1 MCITERHAFQI
12 FRDFNS
18 MPAPIDIRELTDI
31 VMDAA
36 ASGEKLA
43 ICGGGGKATFGCDR
57 DDVSLLDMRG
67 FSSIVDYDPTELTL
81 RTGAGAPLTEI
92 EQLVAAQG
100 QMLAFEPWDQA
111 ALFGGSAGAG
121 TIGGALASGAAGP
134 RRLSRGGA
142 RDHLLGFEAVS
153 GRGER
158 FIAGGNVVK
167 NVTGFDLSKLVCGS
181 WGRLA
186 ALTQVTLKVLPAP
199 RAVES
204 FVLNGLKPEIAQ
216 AALNAAMRSQ
226 AEIAAAAHSPKT
238 PSRTVFRLEGVDPSI
253 RARAS
258 LLSSLQ
264 ASFGKLLPMDAA
276 EADSFWSSV
285 RAVSSLSSAHI
296 LWRVHVPPSRGAA
309 LAYALCGGGTNWL
322 MDWAGGLI
330 WVADIDDAARVRDA
344 ATLLGGHAVLI
355 RAPAAMRETIPALH
369 PASPGVAR
377 IERAVRAAFDPA
389 GVFQTGRFLDM
400 PRAD

>member
-1 MCITERHAFQI
+1 
-12 FRDFNS
+12 
-18 MPAPIDIRELTDI
+18 MPTPTDIRELTDI
-31 VMDAA
+31 VLDAA
-36 ASGEKLA
+36 GSGEKLE
-43 ICGGGGKATFGCDR
+43 IRGGGGKTVFGCDR
-57 DDVSLLDMRG
+57 DDVGILDMRG
-67 FSSIVDYDPTELTL
+67 FASIIDYDPAELTL
-81 RTGAGAPLTEI
+81 RAGAGAPLAEI
-92 EQLVAAQG
+92 QRLVAAEG

-111 ALFGGSAGAG
+111 HLFGGVPGGG

-199 RAVES
+199 RSIES
-204 FVLNGLKPEIAQ
+204 FTLDGLTPDIAQ

-226 AEIAAAAHSPKT
+226 AEVAAAAHSPDT
-238 PSRTVFRLEGVDPSI
+238 PSHTVFRLEGVEPSI

-258 LLSSLQ
+258 LLTSLL
-264 ASFGKLLPMDAA
+264 APFGKLRPMDAA
-276 EADSFWSSV
+276 EADGFWSGLQN
-285 RAVSSLSSAHI
+285 VSALSGANI
-296 LWRVHVPPSRGAA
+296 LWRLHVPPSRGVA
-309 LAYALCGGGTNWL
+309 LAQELCGDDANWL

-330 WVADIDDAARVRDA
+330 WVSDIDDASRVRA
-344 ATLLGGHAVLI
+344 AAARAGGHALLI
-355 RAPAAMRETIPALH
+355 RAPVAMRATIPALH
-369 PASPGVAR
+369 PAAPGVAR
-377 IERAVRAAFDPA
+377 VERAVRAAFDPA
-389 GVFQTGRFLDM
+389 GVFEAGRFLDI